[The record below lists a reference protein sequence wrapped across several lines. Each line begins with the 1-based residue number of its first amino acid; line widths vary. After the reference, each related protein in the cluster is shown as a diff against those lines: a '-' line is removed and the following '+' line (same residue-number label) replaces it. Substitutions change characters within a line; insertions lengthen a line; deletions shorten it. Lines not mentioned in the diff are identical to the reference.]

1 MSPESSAASAT
12 AYISCATLRPHDVHE
27 SWDNYRRVA
36 KAKTG
41 GLCVYVYGPDQLIT
55 YRLSLA
61 LQIRVEYG
69 FFWYYDTRVIARTRT
84 KYGYV
89 AIWDQEDRRNWA
101 TTTCNQRGYRTWRSK
116 IYLHVTGTAALFFP
130 YPATRNGNPRVINCT

>member
-69 FFWYYDTRVIARTRT
+69 FFWYYDTRVTRRTPT

-89 AIWDQEDRRNWA
+89 AIWDQND
-101 TTTCNQRGYRTWRSK
+101 S
-116 IYLHVTGTAALFFP
+116 
-130 YPATRNGNPRVINCT
+130 GNRHRFESPFSRLIILKT